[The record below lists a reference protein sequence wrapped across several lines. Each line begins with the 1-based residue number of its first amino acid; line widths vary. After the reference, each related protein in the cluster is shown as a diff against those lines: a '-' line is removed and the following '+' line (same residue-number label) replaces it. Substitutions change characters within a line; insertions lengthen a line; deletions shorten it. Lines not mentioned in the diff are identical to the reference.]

1 MTVEFTIEDL
11 RTVDCKI
18 LEQGININEFT
29 HNELPTDSHL
39 IEYMIGADTFV
50 DVVRAYKMVDI
61 FDAYY
66 DKISHIGKIIS
77 IKAGFGKVRPNL
89 YKTSKPSGDG

>member
-1 MTVEFTIEDL
+1 MTVNFTNDDL
-11 RTVDCKI
+11 RTTDCKI
-18 LEQGININEFT
+18 LEQGINPNEFQ

-50 DVVRAYKMVDI
+50 DVVRAYRMSDI

-66 DKISHIGKIIS
+66 DKISHIGKIVS

-89 YKTSKPSGDG
+89 YNSANPTV